1 MQSAPE
7 RRTVTVRRAPRIV
20 PFLVAGAVLGVLVAA
35 IVTLAGPGS
44 VQFDRSTVFGFFA
57 VIFGMLGVGVGA
69 FAAIILDRVS
79 VRRSQRAIVEA
90 APDAA
95 PGEEADSAEQ

>member
-1 MQSAPE
+1 M
-7 RRTVTVRRAPRIV
+7 TVRRAPRIV

-90 APDAA
+90 APDV
-95 PGEEADSAEQ
+95 EADSAEQ